1 MSSCAYRV
9 YWERLSVVID
19 TKYRASRAGWA
30 RDFRAYIGGGAVQY
44 GAVGFSINYKTIDKN
59 KKNIQKIFKSV
70 IYLSYRRSHARVRLY
85 GLHSKVWAGRPG
97 CRPRCR

>member
-44 GAVGFSINYKTIDKN
+44 GAVGFSINYKTIDKS

-85 GLHSKVWAGRPG
+85 GLQYGV
-97 CRPRCR
+97 

>member
-44 GAVGFSINYKTIDKN
+44 GAVGFSINYKTIDKS
-59 KKNIQKIFKSV
+59 KKTYK
-70 IYLSYRRSHARVRLY
+70 RS
-85 GLHSKVWAGRPG
+85 SSP
-97 CRPRCR
+97 